1 MGTPPPPF
9 NWPCTV
15 RPRRHRGGATPP
27 WRRAHEK
34 KMRMGGGKGGGTRA
48 DVQGNDRAGRGRGT
62 VGGGLLRARRV
73 RVAGAGGGPHARAMH
88 TGTHWCSPPPPPHP
102 PTTPHAPSP
111 QPPTRSRQRV
121 ASYRSRSQP
130 MGPISTP
137 TRPARA
143 GTAAMAAT
151 SAASP
156 CTHGRRTPSRR
167 HSPRGY
173 AATTLPSGKLRGRAQ
188 GVGAGT
194 RGACRN
200 ERAAR
205 TPRRGLR
212 GRGPPSDGHGRH
224 TPPPRPSQ
232 WPTTQSSLSRGE
244 GGVGPGTGGEEEGK
258 RPRWVGGTERGWL
271 QVGWLLVFRSHVS
284 RP

>member
-1 MGTPPPPF
+1 MQCIRARTGAHLPPPP
-9 NWPCTV
+9 T
-15 RPRRHRGGATPP
+15 
-27 WRRAHEK
+27 
-34 KMRMGGGKGGGTRA
+34 
-48 DVQGNDRAGRGRGT
+48 
-62 VGGGLLRARRV
+62 L
-73 RVAGAGGGPHARAMH
+73 
-88 TGTHWCSPPPPPHP
+88 PPH
-102 PTTPHAPSP
+102 TPRPLTPAPHP
-111 QPPTRSRQRV
+111 LPA
-121 ASYRSRSQP
+121 ASSIVSFRSQP
-130 MGPISTP
+130 MGPITTP

-188 GVGAGT
+188 GVEAGT

-205 TPRRGLR
+205 TPRQGLR
-212 GRGPPSDGHGRH
+212 GRGAPSDGHGRH

-232 WPTTQSSLSRGE
+232 WPTRQSSLSRGE
-244 GGVGPGTGGEEEGK
+244 GGVGPGTGGQEEGK
-258 RPRWVGGTERGWL
+258 GPGWVGGTERGWQ

-284 RP
+284 RPYWTT